1 MNLIRVFIAT
11 LCIVGCISVFLPW
24 TSLSHNL
31 GSIVIPNFN
40 INNPQDL
47 LDGTTPDPESD
58 RSTKN
63 EETSYPISTTKGI
76 NGMGKLTLVLFLL
89 TAILSFI
96 GDIKKETFD
105 NSWVWLMGLSAG
117 NFALTLIFT
126 MLTPDLNA
134 GFMSIHVTYEFPYW
148 LALICTVLV
157 AVLIVYSKYSEQ
169 NIFRNKVLFS
179 SKASIPQQ
187 GE

>member
-1 MNLIRVFIAT
+1 MNLIRIIIAT
-11 LCIVGCISVFLPW
+11 FCLVGCISVFMPW
-24 TSLSHNL
+24 TSLSHDL
-31 GSIVIPNFN
+31 GALVIPNFN
-40 INNPQDL
+40 INNPQDI
-47 LDGTTPDPESD
+47 LDGPTPDSESD
-58 RSTKN
+58 NSTKI
-63 EETSYPISTTKGI
+63 EETSYPISTTRGI

-105 NSWVWLMGLSAG
+105 KSWVWLMGLSVG

-148 LALICTVLV
+148 LALLCTVLV
-157 AVLIVYSKYSEQ
+157 AVLIVYSKYSNQ
-169 NIFRNKVLFS
+169 NIFRNKILFS
-179 SKASIPQQ
+179 SKTSNSQQ